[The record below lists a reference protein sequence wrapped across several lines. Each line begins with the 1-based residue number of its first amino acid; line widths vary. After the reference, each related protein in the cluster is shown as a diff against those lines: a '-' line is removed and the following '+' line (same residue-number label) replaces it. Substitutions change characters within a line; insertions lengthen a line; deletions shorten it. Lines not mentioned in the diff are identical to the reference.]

1 MAKEE
6 KDYFELGFDGI
17 VAEADRYLAEKAKRE
32 KERKNDGSKS
42 HVD

>member
-17 VAEADRYLAEKAKRE
+17 VAEADRYLAEKE

>member
-6 KDYFELGFDGI
+6 KGYFELGFDGI
-17 VAEADRYLAEKAKRE
+17 VAEVDRYLAEKE